1 MHIHELYHDT
11 TNVILWKRPGTHFVV
26 DGPGMDGVLRPGS
39 WQGPGDEPTAEEI
52 AGWKEEFLEGE
63 ISHELATD
71 SRITDEA
78 LAGMY
83 AVFEATTG
91 EPPTD
96 EEKESLKNS
105 MKANLPDD

>member
-1 MHIHELYHDT
+1 
-11 TNVILWKRPGTHFVV
+11 
-26 DGPGMDGVLRPGS
+26 
-39 WQGPGDEPTAEEI
+39 
-52 AGWKEEFLEGE
+52 
-63 ISHELATD
+63 
-71 SRITDEA
+71 
-78 LAGMY
+78 MY